1 MITLTSI
8 PQFARNVNRL
18 REILTV
24 LSKYGLADWISR
36 LDIDIVKSWI
46 KGRDGAGLTGMSHE
60 SRIRLALAELGTTFI
75 KLGQM
80 LSTRADLI
88 GPALAKE
95 LSALQ
100 EDAPADSFE
109 AARGIVESEL
119 GQPLAELYAEFDAK
133 PLASASIAQVHRA
146 KLRAGPAVVVKVQ
159 HAGIE
164 ARIRTDLDI
173 LVGLAELA
181 EQFVPEW
188 RRYRPRATAAEF
200 QRVLLR
206 ELDFGRE
213 ERNLQQ
219 FAANFAGNTGVCF
232 PQPFAEFSTGRVL
245 TMQYLE
251 GIKLAEPQRLRG
263 VGYDLAEIARRGAE
277 LYLEMIFR
285 DGFYHA
291 DPHPGNFLVLPGGV
305 IGILDCGMVG
315 RIDDDMREQI
325 EDMLLA
331 IVNRDAVRLTTIVTR
346 LGAIPPQL
354 DQAGLSNDVAEL
366 VGYHG
371 TRALDNFNVGQ
382 ALTDMT
388 EIIRRYQIVLPT
400 SIALLIK
407 VLIMLEG
414 TSKLLHPQFSMT
426 ELIQPYR
433 KKLLLRRLSP
443 ARHLQKIRR
452 LYHEWEH
459 LGEVF
464 PRALVD
470 VLQSVQSGRF
480 DVNLEHRRL
489 EPSINRLV
497 LGMLTS
503 ALFLG
508 SALLWSRQ
516 VPPLIG
522 ETSIFGAAGSVFSML
537 LGLRLIW
544 AIKKSGKLDQ
554 KS

>member
-1 MITLTSI
+1 MITLGSI
-8 PQFARNVNRL
+8 PHFARNANRL

-24 LSKYGLADWISR
+24 LSKYGLADWLSR
-36 LDIDIVKSWI
+36 VEIDFVKGWF
-46 KGRDGAGLTGMSHE
+46 KGRDGVRLTGVSHE
-60 SRIRLALAELGTTFI
+60 SRIRLALSELGPTFI

-88 GPALAKE
+88 GPVLAKE
-95 LSALQ
+95 LSMLQ

-109 AARGIVESEL
+109 AARGIVEAEL
-119 GQPLAELYAEFDAK
+119 GQPLAELFADFDAR

-146 KLRAGPAVVVKVQ
+146 QLRDGAAVVVKVQ

-164 ARIRTDLDI
+164 ARVRTDLDI
-173 LVGLAELA
+173 LLGLAELA

-188 RRYRPRATAAEF
+188 RRYRPRATAGEF
-200 QRVLLR
+200 QRTLIR

-219 FAANFAGNTGVCF
+219 FAANFADNEGIRF
-232 PQPFAEFSTGRVL
+232 PQPFAEYSTARVL
-245 TMQYLE
+245 TMEYLE
-251 GIKLAEPQRLRG
+251 GLKLAEPQGLRE
-263 VGYDLAEIARRGAE
+263 VGYDLSEIARRGAE
-277 LYLEMIFR
+277 SYLEMIFR

-291 DPHPGNFLVLPGGV
+291 DPHPGNFVVLPGGV

-315 RIDDDMREQI
+315 RIDDDLREQI

-346 LGAIPPQL
+346 LGAAPPDL
-354 DQAGLSNDVAEL
+354 DRAGLSSDLADL
-366 VGYHG
+366 VSFHG
-371 TRALDNFNVGQ
+371 TRALDSFNLGQ

-388 EIIRRYQIVLPT
+388 EVMRRYQIVLPAN
-400 SIALLIK
+400 IAMLMK

-414 TSKLLHPQFSMT
+414 TSKLLNPHFSLT
-426 ELIQPYR
+426 ELIQPYQ

-443 ARHLQKIRR
+443 GRHLQKLRR

-459 LGEVF
+459 LGEVL
-464 PRALVD
+464 PRTLVE
-470 VLQSVQSGRF
+470 VLQSVRSGRF
-480 DVNLEHRRL
+480 DVHLEHRRL

-522 ETSIFGAAGSVFSML
+522 EISVLGAAGYLLSLL
-537 LGLRLIW
+537 LGVRLIW
-544 AIKKSGKLDQ
+544 AIRKSGKLDQ